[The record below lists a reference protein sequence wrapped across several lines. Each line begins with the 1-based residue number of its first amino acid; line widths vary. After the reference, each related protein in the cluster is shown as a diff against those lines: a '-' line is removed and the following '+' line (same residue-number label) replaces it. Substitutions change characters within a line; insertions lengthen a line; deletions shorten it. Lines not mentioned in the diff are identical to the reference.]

1 MRGRP
6 PTMGRTLFG
15 QWVRI
20 FKAMTA
26 AKAMD
31 TLSAVCEHYIGRALT
46 KVGCK
51 RLFFLS
57 PINAKFPLTLSF
69 FFFNQDCLTYLSE
82 EIEKL
87 DMEDI
92 SLGPHYCFGVSC
104 TLNYLLKYYQLS
116 SELPRASK
124 SKGIF
129 FGGCTLIH
137 SFMCLWSMV
146 FYLMYMLPVSAV
158 KIQRKPLS
166 GEKAASVL
174 KWVINFQYLNINL
187 HN

>member
-1 MRGRP
+1 
-6 PTMGRTLFG
+6 MGSHFQSICSCKSYGILSGYLRTLHRKSFD
-15 QWVRI
+15 Q
-20 FKAMTA
+20 
-26 AKAMD
+26 
-31 TLSAVCEHYIGRALT
+31 GRLLT
-46 KVGCK
+46 D
-51 RLFFLS
+51 
-57 PINAKFPLTLSF
+57 F
-69 FFFNQDCLTYLSE
+69 FFIQSKQNFHWCCAFFSLQGCLICLSE

-137 SFMCLWSMV
+137 SFMCLWSTV